1 MNPHT
6 QRIVERWHFLEWLD
20 NVMLVTLIVFVTVLC
35 LASWFAYARK
45 YKRLSGVLHFLG
57 ELMGVVAII
66 YIIWRIF
73 FAWKGYYY

>member
-20 NVMLVTLIVFVTVLC
+20 NVMLVALIVFVAGLC

-45 YKRLSGVLHFLG
+45 YKRLSAVLHFLG
-57 ELMGVVAII
+57 ELGGVAAII
-66 YIIWRIF
+66 YIVWRIF